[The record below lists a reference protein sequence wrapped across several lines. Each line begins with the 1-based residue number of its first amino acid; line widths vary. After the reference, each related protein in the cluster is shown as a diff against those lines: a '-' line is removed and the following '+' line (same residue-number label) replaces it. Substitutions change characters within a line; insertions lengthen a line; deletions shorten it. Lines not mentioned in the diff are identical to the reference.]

1 MNYLDT
7 SALVKRFVTEKGSDL
22 VSSMVGS
29 GEPIGT
35 AKIAYPEI
43 FSGLARKRRASELSE
58 SDYAL
63 ACQRFETDWSSY
75 LRVDLLDEI
84 LTLARRLIERYPL
97 RAFDAIHLASAMT
110 LVRAVDETVTFVA
123 ADARL
128 LHAAAGEG
136 LPTLNPED

>member
-1 MNYLDT
+1 LNYLDT

-22 VSSMVGS
+22 VSSMIGS

-35 AKIAYPEI
+35 AKIAYAEI
-43 FSGLARKRRASELSE
+43 FWGLARRRRASELSE
-58 SDYAL
+58 SDYSL
-63 ACQRFETDWSSY
+63 ACQRFETDWSFY

-84 LTLARRLIERYPL
+84 LSLARKLIERYPL

-110 LVRAVDETVTFVA
+110 LGRAVEETVTFVA
-123 ADARL
+123 ADTRL
-128 LHAAAGEG
+128 LHAAEGEG

>member
-1 MNYLDT
+1 LNYLDT

-22 VSSMVGS
+22 VSSMIGS

-35 AKIAYPEI
+35 AKIAYAEI
-43 FSGLARKRRASELSE
+43 FWGLARRRRASELSE
-58 SDYAL
+58 SDYSL
-63 ACQRFETDWSSY
+63 ACQRFETDWSFY

-84 LTLARRLIERYPL
+84 LSLARRLIERYPL

-110 LVRAVDETVTFVA
+110 LGRAVEETVTFVA
-123 ADARL
+123 ADPRL
-128 LHAAAGEG
+128 LHAAEGEG